1 MELRVVHPT
10 LTVAAVLA
18 VLAAAAPAAQ
28 AAGAR
33 KCNASVHDRSS
44 GLAAVSTVIDVLHMR
59 CASARRIVHRYGR
72 AVKGRVQFKRGGR
85 FRLGAY
91 RCTVYFV
98 LEEERRARCVSGG
111 RAFRV
116 DYGS

>member
-1 MELRVVHPT
+1 MHAPAVRRAALLVA
-10 LTVAAVLA
+10 LAAV
-18 VLAAAAPAAQ
+18 AAPAPAS
-28 AAGAR
+28 AAAR
-33 KCNASVHDRSS
+33 KCDTKVHDRSS
-44 GLAAVSTVIDVLHMR
+44 GLAAVSTVIDVLHVS
-59 CASARRIVHRYGR
+59 CGTARRVVHRYGR
-72 AVKGRVQFKRGGR
+72 SVRGGAQFKRGGR

>member
-1 MELRVVHPT
+1 MRR
-10 LTVAAVLA
+10 AALLVVLA
-18 VLAAAAPAAQ
+18 CAVAAPAPAS
-28 AAGAR
+28 AASAR
-33 KCNASVHDRSS
+33 KCNTAVHDRSS

-59 CASARRIVHRYGR
+59 CRTARRVVHRHGR
-72 AVKGRVQFKRGGR
+72 TVHGGVQFKRGGR
-85 FRLGAY
+85 FKLGTY

-98 LEEERRARCVSGG
+98 LEEERRARCVRGS